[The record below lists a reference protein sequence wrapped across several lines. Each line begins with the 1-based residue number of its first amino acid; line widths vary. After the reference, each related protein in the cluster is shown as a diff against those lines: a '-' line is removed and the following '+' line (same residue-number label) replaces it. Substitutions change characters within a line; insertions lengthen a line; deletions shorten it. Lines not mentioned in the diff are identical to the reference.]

1 MAVHSM
7 TGFARTSGQ
16 YQDGLD
22 RETTWSI
29 ELRSVNGKGLD
40 IRLRMPSSLE
50 AIDQQIRKLLSSKIS
65 RGNVSLNLS
74 LKSQDNRG
82 RVELNQEAFNDILKA
97 AKTASEISELPMPS
111 LDALLNVRNVL
122 QEQELQEDEAET
134 KAFQAEILK
143 SIEGAL
149 DDFLRA
155 RAEEGGKIGINC
167 QERLDKIDDLTNQA
181 VDLAS
186 NQTELIK
193 QKIKENIATLLE
205 QSDEMDE
212 NRLHQEAMFIAV
224 KADVSEELD
233 RLKAHVEQAND
244 LLQRKEPIGRR
255 LDFLC
260 QEFNREANTLCS
272 KSSSKELTYIGLELK
287 TVIDQLREQVQN
299 IE

>member
-7 TGFARTSGQ
+7 TGFARTNGQ

-22 RETTWSI
+22 QEASWSI

-50 AIDQQIRKLLSSKIS
+50 AIDQQIRKHLSSKIS

-74 LKSQDNRG
+74 LKSKENRG
-82 RVELNQEAFNDILKA
+82 MLVLNQEAFNDILKA

-122 QEQELQEDEAET
+122 QEQELQENEEET
-134 KAFQAEILK
+134 KALQDEILK
-143 SIEGAL
+143 TIEQAL
-149 DDFLRA
+149 NDFMLA
-155 RAEEGGKIGINC
+155 RAEEGAKIGVNC
-167 QERLDKIDDLTNQA
+167 QERLDKINDLTDQA
-181 VDLAS
+181 IELAS
-186 NQTELIK
+186 TQTEVIK
-193 QKIKENIATLLE
+193 QRIKDNITTLLE
-205 QSDEMDE
+205 QSDDMDE

-224 KADVSEELD
+224 KADISEELD

>member
-22 RETTWSI
+22 REASWSI

-40 IRLRMPSSLE
+40 IRLRIPSSLE
-50 AIDQQIRKLLSSKIS
+50 AIDQQIRKHLSSKIS

-74 LKSQDNRG
+74 LKSKENRG
-82 RVELNQEAFNDILKA
+82 MLELNQEAFNDILKA

-122 QEQELQEDEAET
+122 QEQELPENEEET
-134 KAFQAEILK
+134 KALQAEILK
-143 SIEGAL
+143 TIEHAL
-149 DDFLRA
+149 HDFLLA
-155 RAEEGGKIGINC
+155 RAEEGAKIGINC
-167 QERLDKIDDLTNQA
+167 QERLDKINDLTDQA
-181 VDLAS
+181 IEQAS
-186 NQTELIK
+186 NQTKVIK
-193 QKIKENIATLLE
+193 QKIKENITTLLE
-205 QSDEMDE
+205 QSDDMDE

-244 LLQRKEPIGRR
+244 LLQRAEPIGRR

>member
-7 TGFARTSGQ
+7 TGFARTSGL
-16 YQDGLD
+16 YHDGLD
-22 RETTWSI
+22 RETSWSI

-50 AIDQQIRKLLSSKIS
+50 VIDQPIRKQLSSKIN

-74 LKSQDNRG
+74 LKTQENRG
-82 RVELNQEAFNDILKA
+82 LLELNQEAFNYILTA
-97 AKTASEISELPMPS
+97 AKTAAQISDLPMPS
-111 LDALLNVRNVL
+111 LDALLNMRNVL
-122 QEQELQEDEAET
+122 QEKDLQEDEAET
-134 KAFQAEILK
+134 KALQAEILK
-143 SIEGAL
+143 SIDDAL
-149 DDFLRA
+149 NDFMGA
-155 RAEEGGKIGINC
+155 RAEEGAKIGINC
-167 QERLDKIDDLTNQA
+167 QERLDKINDLTNQA
-181 VDLAS
+181 IELAS
-186 NQTELIK
+186 NQTQVIK
-193 QKIKENIATLLE
+193 DKIKDNIATLLE
-205 QSDEMDE
+205 QSNDLDE

-224 KADVSEELD
+224 KADISEELD

-244 LLQRKEPIGRR
+244 LLGRKEPIGRR

-272 KSSSKELTYIGLELK
+272 KSSSKELTYVGLELK